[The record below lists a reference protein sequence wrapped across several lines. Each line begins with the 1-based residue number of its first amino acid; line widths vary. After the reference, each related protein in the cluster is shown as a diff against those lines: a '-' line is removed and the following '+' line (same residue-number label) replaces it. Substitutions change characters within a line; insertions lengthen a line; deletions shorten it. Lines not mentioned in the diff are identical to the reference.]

1 MHQAIKWIIGAGA
14 VLAAHGGASAQNA
27 QPSPPPL
34 TMPPAATTSPGEVR
48 GPFPAPVG
56 HRQPRQSDL
65 PQDVVRKENSTPEQN
80 TRGFDDS
87 KLRICKGC

>member
-1 MHQAIKWIIGAGA
+1 MHQAIKWIVAGGVA
-14 VLAAHGGASAQNA
+14 LAAHGGAIAQNT
-27 QPSPPPL
+27 QPGATPLIPPPV
-34 TMPPAATTSPGEVR
+34 AAGPGEVR

-56 HRQPRQSDL
+56 HRQPKPSDL
-65 PQDVVRKENSTPEQN
+65 PQDLQNKETRGEQN